1 MDITTITLNR
11 EVKRK
16 LEKLKRYDRESFN
29 EVLSRLLSGK
39 IKLNRE
45 DSESLGE
52 TIEILSSPEIMRSL
66 AKSLDSLKK
75 GKTYAIEE
83 V

>member
-1 MDITTITLNR
+1 MSITTITLSM

-29 EVLSRLLSGK
+29 ELLSRLLSSK
-39 IKLNRE
+39 MAQKNNDLM
-45 DSESLGE
+45 DLAE

-66 AKSLDSLKK
+66 AKSLEDLKK
-75 GKTYAIEE
+75 GKTYSIDE

>member
-1 MDITTITLNR
+1 MGITTITLNM

-29 EVLSRLLSGK
+29 ELLSRLLFS
-39 IKLNRE
+39 KLAQKSNNSI
-45 DSESLGE
+45 DLAE
-52 TIEILSSPEIMRSL
+52 TVEILSNPEIMRSL
-66 AKSLDSLKK
+66 AKSLDDLKK
-75 GKTYAIEE
+75 GKTYSIDE